1 MQKMRLHWTEDE
13 SKGKERRTVRESLM
27 EEPEVAILRMEGTN
41 CEDEAFHAFQDS
53 GFKPRYIHI
62 NELKNRKEDLQDFS
76 SIFLPG
82 GFSAGDYI
90 RAGSIFSARLAEYS
104 MKDLEK
110 FVDDGKPLVG
120 VCNGFQILAELG
132 FIPDLDGRMERK
144 VGLAPNSSNRF
155 ECRMSYVKLT
165 GKNRILGEI
174 KKDLPYMVPVA
185 HAEGR
190 IVTARDRNFVNNLE
204 ESGQI
209 LFRYSMPDGS
219 EASYPW
225 NPNGSAGSIA
235 GLSNS
240 QGNVIGLM
248 PHPERIYNFFG
259 KLPHGSNEN
268 ILGRNFFDSIYN
280 YIKKKAF

>member
-1 MQKMRLHWTEDE
+1 MQKMRLYWAEDE
-13 SKGKERRTVRESLM
+13 GQRKKRRTVRESSM
-27 EEPEVAILRMEGTN
+27 QEPEVAILRMEGTN

-53 GFKPRYIHI
+53 GFKPRYVHI
-62 NELKNRKEDLQDFS
+62 NELKNKSEDLEHFS

-90 RAGSIFSARLAEYS
+90 RAGSIFSARLAKYS
-104 MKDLEK
+104 LKELEK
-110 FVDDGKPLVG
+110 FVDEGKPLIG

-132 FIPDLDGRMERK
+132 FIPDLEGRKERK

-155 ECRMSYVKLT
+155 ECRMSYVKMT
-165 GKNRILGEI
+165 GKTPMLGEI
-174 KKDLPYMVPVA
+174 KPDMKYMVPVA

-190 IVTARDRNFVNNLE
+190 IVTDRAHNFVEKLN

-219 EASYPW
+219 QASYPW
-225 NPNGSAGSIA
+225 NPNGSDASIA

-240 QGNVIGLM
+240 NGNVIGLM

-259 KLPHGSNEN
+259 KLPNGTNDR
-268 ILGRNFFDSIYN
+268 ILGKNFFDSLYD
-280 YIKKKAF
+280 YIVRKAL

>member
-1 MQKMRLHWTEDE
+1 MHK
-13 SKGKERRTVRESLM
+13 
-27 EEPEVAILRMEGTN
+27 PEVAIIRMEGTN

-53 GFKPRYIHI
+53 GFIPKYVHI
-62 NELKNRKEDLQDFS
+62 NELKDGKFDFQRFS
-76 SIFLPG
+76 SVFLPG

-104 MKDLEK
+104 LGELKR
-110 FVDDGKPLVG
+110 FVDEGKPVIG

-132 FIPDLDGRMERK
+132 FIPDLDGNRERK
-144 VGLAPNSSNRF
+144 VGLAPNGSGRF

-165 GKNRILGEI
+165 GKSALLDNIQ
-174 KKDLPYMVPVA
+174 KDSPYMVPVA

-190 IVTARDRNFVNNLE
+190 IVTSSDNNFVEKLE
-204 ESGQI
+204 DSGQI
-209 LFRYSMPDGS
+209 LFRYSMPDGTS
-219 EASYPW
+219 ASYPW
-225 NPNGSAGSIA
+225 NPNGSEGSIA

-259 KLPHGSNEN
+259 KLPEKANKN
-268 ILGRNFFDSIYN
+268 ILGKNFFDSIHD
-280 YIKKKAF
+280 YIMKKAY